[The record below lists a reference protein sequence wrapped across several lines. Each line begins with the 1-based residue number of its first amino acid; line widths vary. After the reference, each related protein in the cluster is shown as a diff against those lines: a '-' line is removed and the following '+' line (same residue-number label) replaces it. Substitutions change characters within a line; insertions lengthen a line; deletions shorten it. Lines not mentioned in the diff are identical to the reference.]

1 MSKQRGRKSGSSG
14 SKRKSSSR
22 KGGGSWRESLQANAE
37 LLALILLVLS
47 GLLLVD
53 SLNREGDAVGI
64 MRRLVG
70 WSAMPVLVVLMAIS
84 LGVLLRQAFDRLGL
98 GNRVPW
104 GALAEVLIGLLLV
117 LLAALGF
124 SHLWLEGGDPLQ
136 QALAGQG
143 GGLAGWLVG
152 SMPGALLGDLITSV
166 LLVVLALLG
175 LWLAVR
181 PLGLPSID
189 WQSVGDHLRP
199 FWQRLLPDHADAEP
213 LAEASPPA
221 KSQPSFKQGEAALD
235 DPTRLRPSIA
245 AEEPRP
251 KRKRPARQKPQA
263 SPIKP
268 QPRPDYLPPLELLAS
283 DAGTSAR
290 EADIQYKTQVIEQ
303 TLASFSVPVTVVDV
317 NVGPAVTQFGV
328 KPGYLT
334 RRGADGRTIKRRVR
348 VSRIKSLT
356 NDLALALEAPTLR
369 IEAPVPGKG
378 YVGIEV
384 PNSDTDLV
392 RLKAVLESQAFLGV
406 KSPLAFALGRDVS
419 GEPVAAD
426 LASMPHLLIAGA
438 TGSGKSV
445 CINSLVAS
453 LLFNNGPD
461 QLRLLLMDPKRVEL
475 AIYNDVPH
483 LVSPVVV
490 DIDQVVGA
498 LTWLALQMDE
508 RYRTFSR
515 VGARHIKD
523 YNRKMSRKRK
533 PAAWR
538 DLEPY
543 PYLVL
548 VIDELADL
556 MMAAPDQ
563 VEYYV
568 CRLAQMA
575 RATGIHLV
583 IATQRPSV
591 DVVTGLIK
599 ANFPA
604 RIAFSVT
611 SQTDSRVILDTP
623 GADKLL
629 GRGDML
635 FMRPDSS
642 KLARVQGCFV
652 SDKEIGRLVSFW
664 KEAMPPEELA
674 PNAPRFPW
682 TGLMAQL
689 EDHDELF
696 ERSLD
701 MLQDQERVSTSWL
714 QRRLRVGYNR
724 AAELIAR
731 LEAEGYVGPDEGAG
745 RGREV
750 LLASDEGEDDW
761 FS

>member
-1 MSKQRGRKSGSSG
+1 
-14 SKRKSSSR
+14 
-22 KGGGSWRESLQANAE
+22 
-37 LLALILLVLS
+37 
-47 GLLLVD
+47 
-53 SLNREGDAVGI
+53 
-64 MRRLVG
+64 
-70 WSAMPVLVVLMAIS
+70 
-84 LGVLLRQAFDRLGL
+84 
-98 GNRVPW
+98 
-104 GALAEVLIGLLLV
+104 
-117 LLAALGF
+117 
-124 SHLWLEGGDPLQ
+124 
-136 QALAGQG
+136 GQG

-392 RLKAVLESQAFLGV
+392 RLKAVLESQAFLRI
-406 KSPLAFALGRDVS
+406 KSPLAFGLGRDVS
-419 GEPVAAD
+419 GEPVAGD
-426 LASMPHLLIAGA
+426 LATMPHLLIAGA

-611 SQTDSRVILDTP
+611 SQTDIRLILDTQ
-623 GADKLL
+623 GADQLI

-635 FMRPDSS
+635 FTQGNDTIRLQCAYVDTPEVAKITEYIGSQRGYPDAHLLPEYVGEDSGTGIDYS
-642 KLARVQGCFV
+642 IEERDDMFREAAEVIVAAQQGSASLIQRKL
-652 SDKEIGRLVSFW
+652 KL
-664 KEAMPPEELA
+664 
-674 PNAPRFPW
+674 
-682 TGLMAQL
+682 
-689 EDHDELF
+689 
-696 ERSLD
+696 
-701 MLQDQERVSTSWL
+701 
-714 QRRLRVGYNR
+714 GYNR
-724 AAELIAR
+724 AGRIIDQ
-731 LEAEGYVGPDEGAG
+731 LEAAGIVGPFEGSKA
-745 RGREV
+745 RQV
-750 LLASDEGEDDW
+750 LVPDMASLEQLLNNE
-761 FS
+761 SN